1 MLHSTLRPARI
12 LLAAAA
18 VTLLAACDSSPA
30 VAPTDETTAE
40 LALGTFAAQVS
51 GAGARVAV
59 AGSADMARGTDG
71 ADFTGAF
78 QSYPIARDPSATFH
92 FTMIQLRSGTGEGL
106 LLGHI
111 APNADLP
118 DGEYGIEPGR
128 DLRPPFDFVA
138 RYLERDNAGVLRQ
151 IAAREGRV
159 TVTSSPTRLGGRFEL
174 VLTDGRTVSGRFAAA
189 TRR

>member
-1 MLHSTLRPARI
+1 MLYSTLRPARI

-30 VAPTDETTAE
+30 VAPTDEATAD
-40 LALGTFAAQVS
+40 LALGTFTAQVS
-51 GAGARVAV
+51 GARVAV
-59 AGSADMARGTDG
+59 SGSADMARGTDG

-92 FTMIQLRSGTGEGL
+92 LTMIQLRSGTGEGL

-174 VLTDGRTVSGRFAAA
+174 VLTYGRTVSGRFAAA